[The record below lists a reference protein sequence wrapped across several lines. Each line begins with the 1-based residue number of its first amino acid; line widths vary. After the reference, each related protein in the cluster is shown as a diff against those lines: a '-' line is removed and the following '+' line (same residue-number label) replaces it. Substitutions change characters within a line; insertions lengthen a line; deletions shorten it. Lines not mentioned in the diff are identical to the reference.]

1 MFRNGDRETG
11 HITAVLQPW
20 GVRQDKHRCTFR
32 LYCPR
37 AANVELVLF
46 ESYRQLKGQHHPMDR
61 YPDGSWVLELPGDQ
75 TGKYYG
81 YRVEHHSDE
90 PGLLKPPPLLADPW
104 STQITSV
111 NHYQQLP
118 KSRIPG
124 PNIFDWQGD
133 TFVIPP
139 EQRDLIIYEVHV
151 KDLTVHPSAGA
162 RSPGTYTGFVEK
174 DITGGI
180 SHLKRLG
187 VNAVELLP
195 LQKFAAFEPPFEQ
208 ETPEGFRNT
217 WNPYSRNYWGYMT
230 SFFLAPETMYASN
243 GNSKAGVFTGDPVT
257 AARELK
263 YMIRELHREGITVIM
278 DVVYNHIS
286 QYDQNP
292 LMYLDRNGFF
302 RTDEQGRLT
311 NHSGCGNDLRTESPH
326 IRELIISSV
335 KWWMQEY
342 HIDGFRF
349 DLANLIDRQTI
360 AEIREEAQK
369 INPNVLLIA
378 EPWGGGYDPTGFS
391 GHGWSAWNDQ
401 IRNGVKGI
409 DPIHTPGFIFGKWHY
424 ESNRESL
431 ENYIRGTLLHLSNG
445 RFHHQEHALNYLES
459 HDGYTLGDFIRIAL
473 DQGKADTVFKNKK
486 TLIPLNEQEMKC
498 ARLAALFLLTAQ
510 GIPMIHS
517 GQEWGRSKWI
527 VPENPRDPNTGKLD
541 HNSYEKDNATNYLD
555 FTEIEANASL
565 FEYYRNLIRLRM
577 ENPQLRLAEPHEIH
591 FHQYEDALHIT
602 FDIHSKHQPGQRML
616 VSLNGNSENEY
627 TVTLPEGRWEQVA
640 DATEVYPENPLPV
653 NGPEVPV
660 PPTSG
665 IILRQLLS

>member
-1 MFRNGDRETG
+1 
-11 HITAVLQPW
+11 
-20 GVRQDKHRCTFR
+20 
-32 LYCPR
+32 
-37 AANVELVLF
+37 
-46 ESYRQLKGQHHPMDR
+46 MDR
-61 YPDGSWVLELPGDQ
+61 LPDGSWVLELPGDH

-81 YRVEHHSDE
+81 YRIEHHSDE
-90 PGLLKPPPLLADPW
+90 AGLLKPPHLLADPW

-139 EQRDLIIYEVHV
+139 EQRDLVIYEVHI
-151 KDLTVHPSAGA
+151 KDMTAHPSAGA
-162 RSPGTYTGFVEK
+162 RNPGTYIGFSEK

-180 SHLKRLG
+180 AHLKRLG

-195 LQKFAAFEPPFEQ
+195 LQKFAGFEPPFEQ
-208 ETPEGFRNT
+208 ETPEGIRNT

-230 SFFLAPETMYASN
+230 SFFFAPETMYATNGSN
-243 GNSKAGVFTGDPVT
+243 RAGVFTGDPVT

-263 YMIRELHREGITVIM
+263 YMIRELHREGIAVIM

-292 LMYLDRNGFF
+292 LMYLDRTGFF
-302 RTDEQGRLT
+302 RTDDEGRLT
-311 NHSGCGNDLRTESPH
+311 NHSGCGNDLRTESPQ
-326 IRELIISSV
+326 IRELILSSV

-360 AEIREEAQK
+360 SEIRTEARK

-391 GHGWSAWNDQ
+391 VHGWSAWNDQ

-424 ESNRESL
+424 ESSRESL
-431 ENYIRGTLLHLSNG
+431 ENYIRGTLLHQSNG

-473 DQGKADTVFKNKK
+473 DHGKADTIFKSKK
-486 TLIPLNEQEMKC
+486 QLIALSEQEMKC
-498 ARLAALFLLTAQ
+498 ARLAALYLLTAQ

-527 VPENPRDPNTGKLD
+527 VPENPRDPNTGKMD

-555 FTEIEANASL
+555 FSEIDANAGL
-565 FEYYRNLIRLRM
+565 FEYYRNLIRLRR

-591 FHQYEDALHIT
+591 FHPYEDALHIT
-602 FDIHSKHQPGQRML
+602 FEIHSQYQPGQRIL
-616 VSLNGNSENEY
+616 VSLNGHSENGFA
-627 TVTLPEGRWEQVA
+627 VTLPDGRWEQVA
-640 DATEVYPENPLPV
+640 DATEVFPDDPRPV
-653 NGPEVPV
+653 SGTEIFI

>member
-11 HITAVLQPW
+11 YITTALHPW
-20 GVRQDKHRCTFR
+20 GARQEQHGCTFR
-32 LYCPR
+32 LYCPK
-37 AANVELVLF
+37 AARIDLVLF
-46 ESYRQLKGQHHPMDR
+46 DSYRQLKGQHHPMDR
-61 YPDGSWVLELPGDQ
+61 LPDGSWVLELPGDH

-81 YRVEHHSDE
+81 YRVEHPSDDS
-90 PGLLKPPPLLADPW
+90 GLPKPPPLLADPW
-104 STQITSV
+104 SIQVTSV

-118 KSRIPG
+118 KSRISG
-124 PNIFDWQGD
+124 PDTFDWQGD

-151 KDLTVHPSAGA
+151 KDLTAHPSSGA
-162 RSPGTYTGFVEK
+162 KNPGSYLGFAEK

-180 SHLKRLG
+180 AHLKRLG

-195 LQKFAAFEPPFEQ
+195 LQKFAGFEPPFEQ
-208 ETPEGFRNT
+208 DTTEGFRNT

-243 GNSKAGVFTGDPVT
+243 GSNRAGVFTGDPLT
-257 AARELK
+257 ATRELK
-263 YMIRELHREGITVIM
+263 TMIRELHREGISVIM
-278 DVVYNHIS
+278 DVVYNHAS

-292 LMYLDRNGFF
+292 LLYLDREEFL
-302 RTDEQGRLT
+302 RTDEHGQPT

-326 IRELIISSV
+326 IRELILSSV
-335 KWWMQEY
+335 KWWMQEF

-360 AEIREEAQK
+360 AEIREQAQK

-424 ESNRESL
+424 ESNRQSL
-431 ENYIRGTLLHLSNG
+431 ENYIRGTLLQEPNG

-473 DQGKADTVFKNKK
+473 DHGKKDTVYKGKSS
-486 TLIPLNEQEMKC
+486 LVALSEQEMKC

-517 GQEWGRSKWI
+517 GQEWGRAKWI
-527 VPENPRDPNTGKLD
+527 VPENPLDPNSGKLD

-555 FTEIEANASL
+555 FSEIEANSGL
-565 FEYYRNLIRLRM
+565 FEYYRNLIRLRK

-591 FHQYEDALHIT
+591 FHPFQDALHIT
-602 FDIHSKHQPGQRML
+602 FEIHSRHQPGQRML
-616 VSLNGNSENEY
+616 VSLNGNPDLGY
-627 TVTLPEGRWEQVA
+627 QVALPEGRWEQIA
-640 DATEVYPENPLPV
+640 DAAEIYPDHPRPV
-653 NGPEVPV
+653 HGPEITV